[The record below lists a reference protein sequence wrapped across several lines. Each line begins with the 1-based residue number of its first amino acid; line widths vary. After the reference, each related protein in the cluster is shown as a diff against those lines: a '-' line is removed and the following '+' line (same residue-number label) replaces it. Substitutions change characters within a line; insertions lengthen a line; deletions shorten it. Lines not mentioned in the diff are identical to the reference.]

1 VKPIWDELASAGVRI
16 VSARHEGAVAH
27 MAQAEADLTG
37 ELAVAIVT
45 TGPGLTNAVTGI
57 ACAHLARSPVL
68 VLSATPPRPQAGM
81 GALEEVAQARIVEPI
96 TRLAASVT
104 DARHVP
110 AALDRAIA
118 AAIGEEGPPGPAYLD
133 LPTDLLTE
141 ASPPSY
147 VGDGAFAPRRRS
159 VRHPDGPALEEAAEL
174 IRSSRRPLVL
184 AGADVK
190 RVPEALTSFLDA
202 TGALFLDTRAS
213 KGALA
218 PETEGAVPGMRV
230 RAMAEADLVVTAG
243 RVLDFEL
250 AYGSPAVFS
259 ARARFLRIG
268 RTTDEVAGNRRGD
281 VELRGDVGPALEALV
296 EASAAPRAP
305 DREWRAALIRANGR
319 KAERLAE
326 RIANEPPDE
335 EGRLHPYNLIA
346 ALNEVIDSDTI
357 VVADGGDILA
367 FARVA
372 LRAPTYLDLGPFG
385 CLGVGVPF
393 ANAAAL
399 AMPGR
404 RVVALIGDGAFGFNC
419 IEVETAVREKSPVVL
434 VIANNSAW
442 NIERHDQIENYGGR
456 ILGTE
461 LSDCSYSGLAEA
473 LGAHGERVEQLDELR
488 PALERALANAP
499 ALVDVRVSRAPV
511 SPDSRSGL
519 AAVPPL
525 QAIGPWDEAERL
537 WLFRSKRK
545 ESPMSVTTLEVPGR
559 ERPRGYS
566 DVATAGG
573 IVAVAGQLPST
584 DVLDEGGGLA
594 DQFASAM
601 SRFVEA
607 LSAAGA
613 GVDNILMMRVY
624 VTNMEEYK
632 ASLPDLGPVFRETF
646 ENQYPATTLV
656 EVSGLV
662 DERAMVEIEGLAAR
676 G

>member
-1 VKPIWDELASAGVRI
+1 VRI
-16 VSARHEGAVAH
+16 VSARHEAAAAH

-68 VLSATPPRPQAGM
+68 FLSATPPRPQAGM
-81 GALEEVAQARIVEPI
+81 GALEEVPQARIVEPI

-104 DARHVP
+104 EARHVP

-118 AAIGEEGPPGPAYLD
+118 AAIGEDGPPGPAYVD
-133 LPTDLLTE
+133 FPTDVLTE
-141 ASPPSY
+141 TSPPSY
-147 VGDGAFAPRRRS
+147 AGDGAFAPRRRT
-159 VRHPDGPALEEAAEL
+159 VRHPDPAAVGAAAAL
-174 IRSSRRPLVL
+174 IGASRRPLVL
-184 AGADVK
+184 AGAEVK
-190 RVPEALTSFLDA
+190 RAPDPLAAFLET
-202 TGALFLDTRAS
+202 TGALFLDTRGS
-213 KGALA
+213 KGAL
-218 PETEGAVPGMRV
+218 PSETEGAVPAMRV
-230 RAMAEADLVVTAG
+230 RAMAEADLVITAG

-259 ARARFLRIG
+259 AQAHFLRIG
-268 RTTDEVAGNRRGD
+268 RSIDEVAGNRRGD
-281 VELRGDVGPALEALV
+281 VELMGDIGPSLFALIEAGARPRTPDLRWREAV
-296 EASAAPRAP
+296 IRASA
-305 DREWRAALIRANGR
+305 R

-326 RIANEPPDE
+326 RLASEPPDA
-335 EGRLHPYNLIA
+335 EGQLHPYSLIA
-346 ALNEVIDSDTI
+346 ALNEVIDSDTV

-399 AMPGR
+399 AMPDR
-404 RVVALIGDGAFGFNC
+404 RVIALIGDGAFGFNC
-419 IEVETAVREKSPVVL
+419 IEVETAVREGARVVL

-442 NIERHDQIENYGGR
+442 NIERYDQIANYGGR

-473 LGAHGERVEQLDELR
+473 LGAHGERVEQIEELR
-488 PALERALANAP
+488 PALDRALANTP
-499 ALVDVRVSRAPV
+499 AVVDVRVSRAPV

-525 QAIGPWDEAERL
+525 QAIGPWNEAERL

-573 IVAVAGQLPST
+573 IVAVAGQLPSS
-584 DVLDEGGGLA
+584 DILDDGGGFA
-594 DQFASAM
+594 DQFISAM

-607 LSAAGA
+607 LAAAGA
-613 GVDNILMMRVY
+613 GPDNVLMMRVY
-624 VTNMEEYK
+624 VTAMDDYK
-632 ASLPDLGPVFRETF
+632 ASLADLGAMFRETF

-656 EVSGLV
+656 EVGALV

-676 G
+676 P